1 MAAAVLALVMLRAAQ
16 TPALA
21 GSGQAASGITAINP
35 VELRVPDAGI
45 DANVQDVGMTD
56 DGSMDVPSNFTDVAW
71 FSPGYEP
78 GDFGHA
84 VFDGHVSNVDSAAVF
99 YYVED
104 LTTGDPIYVTGDDG
118 TTLEFT
124 VTDVE
129 SYPLDQTPMDQIFGP
144 SDWPQIVLITC
155 GGDWHPDVH
164 LFDHR
169 TVVYASLVENDE
181 ASGAGGTAHARDN
194 VEGKP

>member
-1 MAAAVLALVMLRAAQ
+1 MLRAAQ
-16 TPALA
+16 SPALA

-45 DANVQDVGMTD
+45 DAGVQDVGTTS
-56 DGSMDVPSNFTDVAW
+56 DGSMDVPTNFTDVAW
-71 FSPGYEP
+71 FAPGYQP

-99 YYVED
+99 FYVEN
-104 LTTGDPIYVTGDDG
+104 LTAGEPIYVSSADG

-129 SYPLDQTPMDQIFGP
+129 SYPLDQTPMEQIFGP
-144 SDWPQIVLITC
+144 SDWPQVVLITC
-155 GGDWHPDVH
+155 GGEWHPDVH

-169 TVVYASLVENDE
+169 IVVYASLVEN
-181 ASGAGGTAHARDN
+181 G
-194 VEGKP
+194 